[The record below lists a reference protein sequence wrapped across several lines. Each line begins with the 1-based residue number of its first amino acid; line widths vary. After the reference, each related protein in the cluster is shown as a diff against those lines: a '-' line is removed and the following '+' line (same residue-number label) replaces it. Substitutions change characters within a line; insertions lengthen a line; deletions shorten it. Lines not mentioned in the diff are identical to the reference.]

1 MLTFRCPR
9 CAFLTLAIIDMPSRR
24 ASRFPSLAG
33 CLILSAIVAAPAIA
47 QVPTQKPP
55 VPIPPVEVVATRL
68 PEATHDVPV
77 SIEVI
82 PGTLLRARGV
92 TSLTDALGLATGVAI
107 APGGDA
113 GPASAVPEI
122 WGLRE
127 FDAFLLV
134 VDGIPWGGA
143 FNPAIS
149 TLSLR
154 DVERIEILRG
164 PAPVTYGATS
174 FVGVIHV
181 IHSAAAE
188 TARYAEAHGGTYAS
202 GGASL
207 DYAIPLSGN
216 WKSRLSIDLDKQGF
230 KDDNTGFSRGHG
242 LWRVA
247 SVEDTRKTWLSVDL
261 NILMQDPASPHPR
274 QGAVLSTSVPLDA
287 NYNPK
292 DAYLNENRL
301 AIMAGMERPIMNGAV
316 WGTSASYT
324 FSAQSMFRG
333 FLTNIANSANNASG
347 FKESIDVNDIY
358 ADTHI
363 IWPTVSQMR
372 FMAGADLLFANGE
385 GTGATFNYTVP
396 LSGTTQTSVTEPTT
410 LDKDAEAR
418 RLFGGAYGSVE
429 WRPATR
435 LTLSGGV
442 RVNATSEAR
451 GEGESVTNTRLSG
464 SLGAL
469 FGLWEHGAD
478 HVRAFANFR
487 DTFKPAAFDF
497 SLAENEGVLDPE
509 TSRSYEGGLKIRTLD
524 GRVDVEASLFR
535 MDFENL
541 VTSTVVNNLP
551 ALINAG
557 TTRFQGFEVASDLR
571 LEHSVYLRGSFGFH
585 DGKFVDF
592 VQAFDG
598 TPTQLAGKRFEM
610 SAKKL
615 ASAGITLAPEKGFI
629 ANASMNYTGDRY
641 LNKRNTALVPGFS
654 TFDLGVGFRTD
665 RAEFRVDG
673 RNLGDRRDAVSESEF
688 GDAQYYRMTARSIR
702 AGVVVKY

>member
-1 MLTFRCPR
+1 M
-9 CAFLTLAIIDMPSRR
+9 AQ
-24 ASRFPSLAG
+24 
-33 CLILSAIVAAPAIA
+33 AP
-47 QVPTQKPP
+47 VKKPA

-68 PEATHDVPV
+68 PEAAHDVPV
-77 SIEVI
+77 SVEVI
-82 PGTLLRARGV
+82 PGELLRARGV
-92 TSLTDALGLATGVAI
+92 TSLSDVLSLAAGVAI

-143 FNPAIS
+143 FNPAIA
-149 TLSLR
+149 TLSLK
-154 DVERIEILRG
+154 DVERVEILRG
-164 PAPVTYGATS
+164 PAPVTFGATS

-181 IHSAAAE
+181 VHSAAAVN
-188 TARYAEAHGGTYAS
+188 TRYAEAHGGTYGS

-207 DYAIPLSGN
+207 DLAMPTSGK
-216 WKSRLSIDLDKQGF
+216 WTSRLSLDLDRQGF
-230 KDDNTGFSRGHG
+230 KDDNTGFTRGHG

-247 SVEDTRKTWLSVDL
+247 SVEDTRKTWLTVDL
-261 NILMQDPASPHPR
+261 NVLQQDPASPHPR
-274 QGAVLSTSVPLDA
+274 QGAALSSAVPLDV
-287 NYNPK
+287 NYNPA
-292 DAYLNENRL
+292 DAYVNENRL
-301 AIMAGMERPIMNGAV
+301 AVSAGVERPVMNGAV
-316 WGTSASYT
+316 WGTTASYT
-324 FSAQSMFRG
+324 FSGQSMFRG

-347 FKESIDVNDIY
+347 FKEDIEINDIY

-363 IWPTVSQMR
+363 AWPVISQMR
-372 FMAGADLLFANGE
+372 FLAGADLLFANGE
-385 GTGATFNYTVP
+385 GKGATFTYTVP
-396 LSGTTQTSVTEPTT
+396 LSGTTQTAVTEPTL

-429 WRPATR
+429 WRPAAQ

-442 RVNATSEAR
+442 RLNATNERR
-451 GEGESVTNTRLSG
+451 GEGESVTNSRLSG
-464 SLGAL
+464 SVGAIL
-469 FGLWEHGAD
+469 GLWEKGAD

-509 TSRSYEGGLKIRTLD
+509 TSRSYEGGLKIRTME
-524 GRVDVEASLFR
+524 GRVDVEASAFR

-557 TTRFQGFEVASDLR
+557 TTRFQGFEIASDLR
-571 LEHSVYLRGSFGFH
+571 LPNSVFARASYSYH

-598 TPTQLAGKRFEM
+598 VPTQLAGKRFEM
-610 SAKKL
+610 SARKL
-615 ASAGITLAPEKGFI
+615 ASAGLTLAPDKGII
-629 ANASMNYTGDRY
+629 ASVGVNYTGDRY

-654 TFDLGVGFRTD
+654 TIDAGIGFRTD
-665 RAEFRVDG
+665 RAEFRLDG

-702 AGVVVKY
+702 AGVALKY

>member
-1 MLTFRCPR
+1 
-9 CAFLTLAIIDMPSRR
+9 MPSRNTPR
-24 ASRFPSLAG
+24 IPTLAG
-33 CLILSAIVAAPAIA
+33 SVFLSAFAAAPLLG
-47 QVPTQKPP
+47 QTPPQKPVV
-55 VPIPPVEVVATRL
+55 VPPIEVVATRL
-68 PEATHDVPV
+68 PEATHDVPA

-82 PGTLLRARGV
+82 PGELLRVRGV
-92 TSLTDALGLATGVAI
+92 TSLVDALSLAAGIAV

-154 DVERIEILRG
+154 DVDRIEILRG

-181 IHSAAAE
+181 VHSAAAA
-188 TARYAEAHGGTYAS
+188 TARYAEVHGGTYAS

-207 DYAIPLSGN
+207 DYAIPISGN
-216 WKSRLSIDLDKQGF
+216 WKSRLSVDLDKQGF
-230 KDDNTGFSRGHG
+230 KDDNTGIKRGHG

-247 SVEDTRKTWLSVDL
+247 SVEDTRKTWLSVDV
-261 NILMQDPASPHPR
+261 NVLMQDPASPHPR
-274 QGAVLSTSVPLDA
+274 QGASLSSTVPLDA

-301 AIMAGMERPIMNGAV
+301 AISAGAERPVMNGAV
-316 WGTSASYT
+316 WGTTASYT
-324 FSAQSMFRG
+324 FSSQSMFRG
-333 FLTNIANSANNASG
+333 FLTDIANTTNNAAG
-347 FKESIDVNDIY
+347 FKEDIEIQDIY

-363 IWPTVSQMR
+363 IWPAVSQMR

-385 GTGATFNYTVP
+385 GKGATFNYTVP
-396 LSGTTQTSVTEPTT
+396 LSGTTQTAVTEPTT

-442 RVNATSEAR
+442 RLNATNERR
-451 GEGESVTNTRLSG
+451 GEGESTTNSRLSG
-464 SLGAL
+464 SVGAML
-469 FGLWEHGAD
+469 GLWESGTD
-478 HVRAFANFR
+478 HIRAFANFR

-509 TSRSYEGGLKIRTLD
+509 TSRSYEGGLKIRTME
-524 GRVDVEASLFR
+524 GRVDIEASAFR
-535 MDFENL
+535 MNFENL

-571 LEHSVYLRGSFGFH
+571 LEQSVYLRGSYSYH
-585 DGKFVDF
+585 DGKFVNF

-610 SAKKL
+610 SARKL
-615 ASAGITLAPEKGFI
+615 ASAGIVLAPEKGFT
-629 ANASMNYTGDRY
+629 AYASMNYTGDRY

-654 TFDLGVGFRTD
+654 TFDLGVGFRMD
-665 RAEFRVDG
+665 RAELRLDG

-702 AGVVVKY
+702 AGVILKY